1 MIPIAPVE
9 SVAQAIA
16 PAQAP
21 AMAAQAS
28 FSAQMI
34 AGLERL
40 NESLNSASAATMQ
53 FAVGESIPPHEVML
67 ALEEA
72 RMNLQLAI
80 QVRNRLL
87 EGYQELM
94 RMQL

>member
-1 MIPIAPVE
+1 MTPITPVE
-9 SVAQAIA
+9 SIAQAIA
-16 PAQAP
+16 PTLAP
-21 AMAAQAS
+21 VAGEQAS
-28 FSAQMI
+28 FASQMV
-34 AGLERL
+34 AGLEKL

-53 FAVGESIPPHEVML
+53 FAVGESVPPHEVML

-72 RMNLQLAI
+72 RMNLQLVI

>member
-1 MIPIAPVE
+1 MTPITPVE
-9 SVAQAIA
+9 SIAQAMA
-16 PAQAP
+16 PALAP
-21 AMAAQAS
+21 TAGAQAS
-28 FSAQMI
+28 FASQMV

-40 NESLNSASAATMQ
+40 NQSLNSASAATMQ
-53 FAVGESIPPHEVML
+53 FAAGENVPPHEVML